1 MVNVTVAIDEELHEV
16 IKIAARLNGVSVEAY
31 LRGLVEDSIGDIKTR
46 MNDPIIGMV
55 EGARSDLS
63 ERDEELLQSGW
74 QAAGSM

>member
-16 IKIAARLNGVSVEAY
+16 IKIAARLKGVSVEAY

-55 EGARSDLS
+55 KGARSDLS

-74 QAAGSM
+74 RPD

>member
-16 IKIAARLNGVSVEAY
+16 IKIAARLKGVSVDAY

-74 QAAGSM
+74 QPAGRV